1 MKAIRH
7 GNRWGRTLVGFIAG
21 VILFAGGP
29 LVAQESIGRF
39 YDLAFSN
46 DSGQHKYVVFVPAN
60 YRADKLSPAILFL
73 HGAGERGKDNRLQL
87 LKGFAPYIKARAKTF
102 PFLVV
107 LPQCEMAEGR
117 ILESWSADQPD
128 GKRTLEALDDARKH
142 YNFDEKRVVL
152 TGWSMGGYG
161 AWSLAMAEP
170 SRWSALVP
178 VSGGGNAEKVGI
190 LKEIPVWA
198 FHGAKDALVKP
209 DEDRKMVDALNAA
222 GGTATFT
229 ELPDG
234 FHDISAEVY
243 GNDAVVSWMLNPGK
257 SVAQLGTATVKPV
270 VPVNVPFV
278 PVLEISQAVG
288 MRIGNDVLDALSYSI
303 PQSVSPD
310 LLNGRLN
317 DMFDSTVA
325 SGRQFSIRFSGI
337 SYNGQLERVVA
348 RGWTQGRIL
357 VQLGIRNVTLTI
369 GGTSVEGARHSAQ
382 AGPITIAIGQRY
394 PVWFN
399 LELEPYIA
407 DRKLRLRVASSGFR
421 IPNDNWSISNPV
433 GVSVR
438 GFGMTEEA
446 VVSGLRNG
454 LYGAKSRIENEV
466 TSIAP
471 RVAQEIEKS
480 LTLPES
486 GSSATESGSTLAKF
500 WPLPINPPRF
510 KAWPELISA
519 DENGISLIAG
529 LTIASINPF
538 DAPKPLPQG
547 SGAPSSTT
555 SVAFKQPEESRV
567 SLAQLP
573 ADKALHFV
581 IAPKILGSLT
591 ELYAN
596 SAQTQ
601 LDLQDLP
608 EPLFSKLAD
617 RTILQEIIPDLKQY
631 GESLQV
637 RSTLRILR
645 PLDVKDA
652 DNAVAKGSKNFEFQL
667 PDAQV
672 TVSIKPGP
680 DQKPWQPCAT
690 FDLKVSE
697 QVIAALLKPAHD
709 QRVISLDW
717 LSAAD
722 VTGTGK
728 FVDTYKATD
737 TTLQADRYVEL
748 FKAGWVAYC
757 AQLKTATT
765 EVPDIKVGEA
775 KMRMFDFDWRS
786 PVIDVSYHIARIKLS
801 NLSDQPFTYQTKA
814 PTSSWGS
821 PLTLKPGASHEFEIP
836 YPLTYRHS
844 LSGGSEIYT
853 LPVGSHS
860 EFRVPVTGGVP
871 RLFAA
876 QRISATEPLLN
887 QHHESKGIGNS
898 LD

>member
-7 GNRWGRTLVGFIAG
+7 GYRWGRNFVGLIAA
-21 VILFAGGP
+21 VILFAGDS
-29 LVAQESIGRF
+29 VIAQDSIGRF
-39 YDLAFSN
+39 YDRAFS
-46 DSGQHKYVVFVPAN
+46 DESGEHKYVIFVPVS
-60 YRADKLSPAILFL
+60 YRSDKPTPAILFL

-128 GKRTLEALDDARKH
+128 GKRALEALDDARKH

-399 LELEPYIA
+399 LELEPYIS
-407 DRKLRLRVASSGFR
+407 DRKLRLRVASSGFQ
-421 IPNDNWSISNPV
+421 IPNDNWSISNPA
-433 GVSVR
+433 GVSVQ

-486 GSSATESGSTLAKF
+486 GSSATQSGSSLAKF

-510 KAWPELISA
+510 IAWPETITA

-538 DAPKPLPQG
+538 DSPKPLKQG
-547 SGAPSSTT
+547 SGVPSAT
-555 SVAFKQPEESRV
+555 SSISFKRSDESRI

-573 ADKALHFV
+573 SDKVMHFV
-581 IAPKILGSLT
+581 VAPTILGSLT

-596 SAQTQ
+596 SDLTK
-601 LDLQDLP
+601 LDLQDIP
-608 EPLFSKLAD
+608 EPLFSRLAD
-617 RTILQEIIPDLKQY
+617 RATLQEIIPDLKQY

-645 PLDVKDA
+645 PLDVKGA
-652 DNAVAKGSKNFEFQL
+652 GKALAKGEKSFEFQL

-672 TVSIKPGP
+672 TVSIKSGP
-680 DQKPWQPCAT
+680 DQKQWQPCAT

-697 QVIAALLKPAHD
+697 QVKAELLKPAHD

-722 VTGTGK
+722 VTGTGQ
-728 FVDTYKATD
+728 FADTYKATN
-737 TTLQADRYVEL
+737 TALMANRYVEL
-748 FKAGWVAYC
+748 FKEGWAAYC
-757 AQLKTATT
+757 GQLKTATAY
-765 EVPDIKVGEA
+765 VPDIKVGES
-775 KMRMFDFDWRS
+775 KMRMFDFEWKS
-786 PVIDVSYHIARIKLS
+786 PVLDVSYHIARIKLS

-814 PTSSWGS
+814 PTSSWGA

-836 YPLTYRHS
+836 YPLTYRRN
-844 LSGGSEIYT
+844 LPGGSEIYT

-860 EFRVPVTGGVP
+860 EFRVPVTGGAP
-871 RLFAA
+871 RLFAS
-876 QRISATEPLLN
+876 QKISGT
-887 QHHESKGIGNS
+887 
-898 LD
+898 